1 MSIAKPGGYM
11 GIWQFH
17 QTAEMLGL
25 PVGGVYPDEKTNP
38 IVRKDMNRTMLSR
51 NPTLYMKV
59 PIYIMWSSLTQKSKP
74 HDVKHFVIILRK
86 PRQYIFIMEKD
97 KEPQQCFEVTLNTN

>member
-38 IVRKDMNRTMLSR
+38 NVWKDMNRMMLPS
-51 NPTLYMKV
+51 NPILHMKV
-59 PIYIMWSSLTQKSKP
+59 HFYIMWSPLTRTSKP
-74 HDVKHFVIILRK
+74 HEVKHFVIILRK
-86 PRQYIFIMEKD
+86 PRYIIHNGKS
-97 KEPQQCFEVTLNTN
+97 